1 MVPSQLH
8 ISLHKSTAARPFSF
22 CGSAFYIRERWRLS
36 FDPPARRAVFRRQR
50 QRDSSLWTPFHR
62 LRAGRGPD
70 MLVYLCCFGPP
81 KERRAEGGA
90 AASLSACE
98 YNNDAPEY
106 ISA

>member
-62 LRAGRGPD
+62 LRAGR
-70 MLVYLCCFGPP
+70 
-81 KERRAEGGA
+81 KA
-90 AASLSACE
+90 AATGGCRLIRLRGRRSFSDSA
-98 YNNDAPEY
+98 AVFTGFHL
-106 ISA
+106 

>member
-62 LRAGRGPD
+62 LRAGRKTAATDGRRSIRLCGRRSFSGD
-70 MLVYLCCFGPP
+70 TSVFTGFYL
-81 KERRAEGGA
+81 
-90 AASLSACE
+90 
-98 YNNDAPEY
+98 
-106 ISA
+106 